1 MGSDT
6 YYSDLIRNI
15 RSVQELEIPGNLL
28 SKKPLRTG
36 AQFNPNAYL
45 DILTHLSLKEGYILD
60 FAYDYHEGLGGY
72 PCLYAR
78 PADDVPFDSI
88 IQHHV
93 WEKKHNVS
101 DYLVADGTPESFF
114 ELVVFR
120 EVANQFYLYWHAAYN
135 DLRII
140 TEAEEVAKIVAT
152 LNEMGPVKFEP
163 GKTKSALKMNPE
175 PQIELTETSASVIY
189 CTFTQWGGFTLQQEI
204 FSKVHPHLL
213 LCSDVLVTAGYN
225 CGIVF

>member
-1 MGSDT
+1 MSGSS

-15 RSVQELEIPGNLL
+15 RKIQEMEIPGNLL
-28 SKKPLRTG
+28 CKKPVRTG
-36 AQFNPNAYL
+36 AEFDPNAYL
-45 DILTHLSLKEGYILD
+45 DILPHLSLRSGYILD

-78 PADDVPFDSI
+78 PSDDTPFDSI
-88 IQHHV
+88 AQHQA
-93 WEKKHNVS
+93 WERKHNLS
-101 DYLVADGTPESFF
+101 DYLVADGMPESFF

-140 TEAEEVAKIVAT
+140 TEAAEVEKIVTT
-152 LNEMGPVKFEP
+152 LNEMGPVKFDPAE
-163 GKTKSALKMNPE
+163 TRAALALNPE

-189 CTFTQWGGFTLQQEI
+189 CTFTQWGGFTLQQEV

-213 LCSDVLVTAGYN
+213 LCSDVLQTAKYN

>member
-1 MGSDT
+1 MNGSS
-6 YYSDLIRNI
+6 YYSELIRNI
-15 RSVQELEIPGNLL
+15 RKVQEMEIPGNLL
-28 SKKPLRTG
+28 RKKPVKTG
-36 AQFNPNAYL
+36 VEFDPNTYL
-45 DILTHLSLKEGYILD
+45 DILSHLSLKAGYMLD
-60 FAYDYHEGLGGY
+60 FAYAYHEGLGGH

-78 PADDVPFDSI
+78 PADDAPFDSI
-88 IQHHV
+88 TQHQA
-93 WEKKHNVS
+93 WEKKYNVS

-140 TEAEEVAKIVAT
+140 TEAEEVAKIVTT
-152 LNEMGPVKFEP
+152 LNEMGPVKFDPAE
-163 GKTKSALKMNPE
+163 TQAALALNPE
-175 PQIELTETSASVIY
+175 PQIELTETSAGVIY
-189 CTFTQWGGFTLQQEI
+189 CTFTQWGGFTLQQEV

-213 LCSDVLVTAGYN
+213 LCSDVLQTAKYN

>member
-1 MGSDT
+1 MGNRN
-6 YYSDLIRNI
+6 YYSNLIRNI
-15 RSVQELEIPGNLL
+15 RKIQEMEIPGHLL
-28 SKKPLRTG
+28 SREPVKTG
-36 AQFNPNAYL
+36 HEFDPNAYL
-45 DILTHLSLKEGYILD
+45 DILTHLSLQGGYILD
-60 FAYDYHEGLGGY
+60 FAYDYHEGLGGH

-78 PADDVPFDSI
+78 PADDTPFDSMD
-88 IQHHV
+88 QHQA
-93 WEKKHNVS
+93 WEQKHNVS

-140 TEAEEVAKIVAT
+140 TAKEEIEKIVLT
-152 LNEMGPVKFEP
+152 LNDIGPVKFDP
-163 GKTKSALKMNPE
+163 VQAKVALALDPE
-175 PQIELTETSASVIY
+175 PKIELTDTSAGVIY
-189 CTFTQWGGFTLQQEI
+189 CTFTQWGGFSIHQEV

-213 LCSDVLVTAGYN
+213 LCSEVLQTAKYN

>member
-1 MGSDT
+1 MT
-6 YYSDLIRNI
+6 IRNYYSDLIKEI
-15 RSVQELEIPGNLL
+15 RKIQETEIPGNLL
-28 SKKPLRTG
+28 CKKPVKTG
-36 AQFNPNAYL
+36 AEFNPNDYL
-45 DILTHLSLKEGYILD
+45 KLLTHLSLKNGYILD
-60 FAYDYHEGLGGY
+60 FAYDYQEGLGGH

-78 PADDVPFDSI
+78 PADNAPFDSI
-88 IQHHV
+88 AQQQA

-135 DLRII
+135 DLRIL
-140 TEAEEVAKIVAT
+140 TAYEEIEKIVTT
-152 LNEMGPVKFEP
+152 LNEIGPVKFDD
-163 GKTKSALKMNPE
+163 KQTQAALAFNPE

-189 CTFTQWGGFTLQQEI
+189 CTFTQWGGFTLQQEV
-204 FSKVHPHLL
+204 FSREPPHLL
-213 LCSDVLVTAGYN
+213 LCSDVLKTAKYN

>member
-1 MGSDT
+1 MSGSS

-15 RSVQELEIPGNLL
+15 RKVQEMEIPGNLL
-28 SKKPLRTG
+28 RKKPVRTG
-36 AQFNPNAYL
+36 AEFDPNTYL
-45 DILTHLSLKEGYILD
+45 EILSHLSLKAGYILD
-60 FAYDYHEGLGGY
+60 FAYAYHEGLGGH

-78 PADDVPFDSI
+78 PADDAPFDSMT
-88 IQHHV
+88 QHQA
-93 WEKKHNVS
+93 WEQKHTVS

-140 TEAEEVAKIVAT
+140 TEVEEVAKIVTT
-152 LNEMGPVKFEP
+152 LNEMGPVKFDPAE
-163 GKTKSALKMNPE
+163 TDAARVLNPE

-189 CTFTQWGGFTLQQEI
+189 CTFTQWGGFTLQQEV

-213 LCSDVLVTAGYN
+213 LCSDVLQTAKYN

>member
-1 MGSDT
+1 MSSRT
-6 YYSDLIRNI
+6 YYSELIRKI
-15 RSVQELEIPGNLL
+15 RKVQQMEIPGNLL
-28 SKKPLRTG
+28 SKKPVRTG
-36 AQFNPNAYL
+36 AEFDPNAYL
-45 DILTHLSLKEGYILD
+45 DILAHLSLKNGYILD
-60 FAYDYHEGLGGY
+60 FAYDYHAGLGGH

-78 PADDVPFDSI
+78 PADDTPFDSAAQ
-88 IQHHV
+88 QHA

-140 TEAEEVAKIVAT
+140 TTAAEVEKIIKT
-152 LNEMGPVKFEP
+152 LNDMGPVKFGPAE
-163 GKTKSALKMNPE
+163 TKAALEINPE
-175 PQIELTETSASVIY
+175 PQIDLTETSASVIY

-213 LCSDVLVTAGYN
+213 LCSDVLKTAKYN

>member
-1 MGSDT
+1 MDSHT
-6 YYSDLIRNI
+6 YYSELIRNI
-15 RSVQELEIPGNLL
+15 RKVQEMEIPGNLL
-28 SKKPLRTG
+28 HKKPVRTG
-36 AQFNPNAYL
+36 AEFDPNTYL
-45 DILTHLSLKEGYILD
+45 EILSHLSLKAGYILD
-60 FAYDYHEGLGGY
+60 FAYAYHEGLGGH

-88 IQHHV
+88 TQHEA

-140 TEAEEVAKIVAT
+140 TEAKEVEKIVT
-152 LNEMGPVKFEP
+152 
-163 GKTKSALKMNPE
+163 T
-175 PQIELTETSASVIY
+175 
-189 CTFTQWGGFTLQQEI
+189 
-204 FSKVHPHLL
+204 
-213 LCSDVLVTAGYN
+213 
-225 CGIVF
+225 